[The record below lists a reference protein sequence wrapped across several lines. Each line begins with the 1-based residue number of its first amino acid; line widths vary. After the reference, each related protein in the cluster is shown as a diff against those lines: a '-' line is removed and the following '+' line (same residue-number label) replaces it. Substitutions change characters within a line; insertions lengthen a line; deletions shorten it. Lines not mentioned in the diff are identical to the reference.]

1 MERSWA
7 ALGRELFESAA
18 LAPDWAPAFAD
29 VPRCA
34 FLPELMWPY
43 DPDAGDNVAVAKSA
57 DPWAW
62 QAYAHA
68 DVPIVTQWDDGR
80 HTGTSPGRVAS
91 SSASMPSVVASM
103 LARLDV
109 RPGLRIL
116 EIGTGTGWNAGLLAH
131 RLGDAAVTS
140 VEVDPAVAATARAA
154 LARAGLNP
162 TVITGDGSLGH
173 PPGAPYDRIIATC
186 GLREIPAAWIE
197 QIAPGG
203 FILAPWGTHY
213 ANGDAIVRLAV
224 DGAEA
229 CGRFGGLVE
238 FMKLRAQRRA
248 TIRHR
253 DYVPP
258 EGTDTADRSVST
270 LTETRFH
277 SGPQAPDPFV
287 LGLLVRDCVQ
297 AVAEKRGRTRPI
309 WFYSRTDRSWA
320 VIVFRDGH
328 RESVV
333 HQSGPRRL
341 WDEVESAVRWWESH
355 GRPTPT
361 RFGLTVTPPT
371 HHIWLNTPHPS

>member
-1 MERSWA
+1 MDVAGRTSLERAGGPSRTDVERSWA

-173 PPGAPYDRIIATC
+173 PRARPMTGSSPPAACARSRPPGSSRSPPAASSSRPGA
-186 GLREIPAAWIE
+186 
-197 QIAPGG
+197 
-203 FILAPWGTHY
+203 
-213 ANGDAIVRLAV
+213 
-224 DGAEA
+224 
-229 CGRFGGLVE
+229 
-238 FMKLRAQRRA
+238 
-248 TIRHR
+248 
-253 DYVPP
+253 
-258 EGTDTADRSVST
+258 
-270 LTETRFH
+270 
-277 SGPQAPDPFV
+277 
-287 LGLLVRDCVQ
+287 
-297 AVAEKRGRTRPI
+297 RT
-309 WFYSRTDRSWA
+309 
-320 VIVFRDGH
+320 
-328 RESVV
+328 
-333 HQSGPRRL
+333 
-341 WDEVESAVRWWESH
+341 
-355 GRPTPT
+355 TP
-361 RFGLTVTPPT
+361 TVTPSSASRSTGRRPAAASGG
-371 HHIWLNTPHPS
+371 WWSS